1 MATVDVVVEEFGD
14 GYVAI
19 SAPLPVDIS
28 VSDPVCAPGVLLLAP
43 DRLATQRSVPET
55 AKADNRLK

>member
-1 MATVDVVVEEFGD
+1 VATVDVVVEEFGD

-43 DRLATQRSVPET
+43 DRLATQRSRRPIT
-55 AKADNRLK
+55 D